1 MLAGHEAVI
10 PKDTAT
16 VVESIRV
23 LRVAR
28 DGAVKTRTAALN
40 QLKDL
45 FKTAPTNSVPGCGGK
60 ALRTV
65 AADAARCRPDTTRR
79 TDPAQATKAALRSIG
94 ARVVELNA
102 EIAVLEVSG
111 RTLRVPDR
119 PVRPT

>member
-1 MLAGHEAVI
+1 MI

-45 FKTAPTNSVPGCGGK
+45 FKTAPDQLRAGLRGK

-65 AADAARCRPDTTRR
+65 AADAARFRPDTTRL
-79 TDPAQATKAALRSIG
+79 TDPAQATTAALRSIG

-119 PVRPT
+119 PVRPA

>member
-1 MLAGHEAVI
+1 MI

-45 FKTAPTNSVPGCGGK
+45 FKTADQLRAGLRGK

-65 AADAARCRPDTTRR
+65 AADAARFRPDTTRL
-79 TDPAQATKAALRSIG
+79 TDPAQATTAALRSIG

-102 EIAVLEVSG
+102 EITVLEVSG

-119 PVRPT
+119 PVRPA

>member
-1 MLAGHEAVI
+1 VLAGHEAVI

-45 FKTAPTNSVPGCGGK
+45 FKTAPTNSVPGCGVRHCGRS
-60 ALRTV
+60 LPMPHG
-65 AADAARCRPDTTRR
+65 AAPTPLDGLTRR
-79 TDPAQATKAALRSIG
+79 RPPRRPCAAS
-94 ARVVELNA
+94 
-102 EIAVLEVSG
+102 VLELWSS
-111 RTLRVPDR
+111 TP
-119 PVRPT
+119 